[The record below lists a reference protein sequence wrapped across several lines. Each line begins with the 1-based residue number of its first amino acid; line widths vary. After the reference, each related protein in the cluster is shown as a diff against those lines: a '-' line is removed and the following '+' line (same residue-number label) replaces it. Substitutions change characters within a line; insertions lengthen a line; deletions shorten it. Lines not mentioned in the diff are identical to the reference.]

1 MQLGQSLGYSP
12 EDIDKLIERE
22 DRLEKEKYERE
33 QRNVE
38 REQKR
43 FELELA
49 GREKERLFLVAEK
62 EKDRQHELALAQLKA
77 EKSKSE
83 QSDGESEN
91 ECISRSAIPKIPP
104 FDDVND
110 DMDSYL
116 QRFEKLAVF
125 YKWKESDYAY
135 LLGTLLRGRALD
147 LYVKLSPEVAND
159 YKSLK
164 AALLKEYVINAD
176 MYREKFNRSVVGE
189 GESYVSFVSR
199 LEHYLGRWLSMS
211 NVKDFQELCDLL
223 VRDQLLVSCPSDMRT
238 FLKEREFS
246 VAVDMAVCADR
257 YVHAHAHNT
266 KTRSKISEKQKQFH
280 IPIKNEGNIPKCH
293 QCGKLGHKRPD
304 CYHNP
309 KNFKHTGK
317 GKADTKV
324 QYVFNRELRPDNCL
338 IDPNGSLFGKTVEV
352 TFDSGCSTVII
363 SDKIVP
369 CEYKKG
375 KLYKLYDYLG
385 IPSYFPKVRC
395 FLSCNFF
402 KGWVSA
408 YVAPIKFAEVL
419 LGLVPGVSVP
429 KIEISVGGKSS
440 EGDIGCVTKQDE
452 IEKFAL
458 AVQTRAGK
466 AREKESLKPLVCPN
480 LDLGVDKNTIIL
492 EQEKCPTLASIRK
505 KVVNKEVT
513 QVKMRKIRYEKVE
526 GLIYRVCE
534 DSKNRYEIGK
544 KQLVVPKKYTRQ
556 ILELAHESIFAGH
569 FSHRKTS
576 DKLFQKFFWPGASS
590 DVVRFC
596 KSCVVCQKY
605 GAKGNVMKVPLKSM
619 PVISEPFSKIAID
632 IIGPISPVSERGN
645 RYILTIIDYATRFP
659 EAVAIKNI
667 DTITVAESLVE
678 VFSRVGVPREILS
691 DRGSQFKSDLMS
703 EVNRLLSIKA
713 LFTSP
718 YHAAC
723 NGAVERLNGV
733 LKSMLKKLCV
743 DHPSDWDRYIPSVLF
758 AYREIPNDTL
768 NYSPFELLYGRS
780 VRGPLSILYEL
791 WTKENMNPE
800 LKTTYQYVFDLR
812 NRLEETAKLAVQ
824 NAEISSR
831 QYKKYYDLKTR
842 NRSFKVGEE
851 VLLLLPTS
859 SNKFSMQW
867 RGPYKVE
874 QCHDNGVDYIIKV
887 KGKSKL
893 FHANML
899 KKFYRRE
906 SDMNESDVVQFCIL
920 DEEEEEVVSD
930 VCDISFIDSSKSE
943 VNINPEL
950 NDEMKKELNALV
962 KEFSD
967 VFCEIP
973 GKTKTLEHEINLTT
987 DIPVR
992 KKPYQI
998 PHHLVNVF
1006 DEEVGSMLK
1015 MGIIEPSTS
1024 PYCSPV
1030 VFVKKPD
1037 NSWRLCIDFRALN
1050 DITIFD
1056 SEPMPNRDEA
1066 LKNFVGDK
1074 YFSEIDLCKGY
1085 FQLPLSLDSRKYTA
1099 FATSKGLMQFKMMPF
1114 GLKTA
1119 PASFI
1124 RLIRKVVLGLHNT
1137 DCYFDNLVVHNS
1149 NWNAH
1154 ITSLRMLLLRLR
1166 EHGLTAGPKKC
1177 FLGYPQI
1184 KYLGYVLGND
1194 TLHPVDEKIESVC
1207 KMPLP
1212 QTKKQL
1218 RSFMGTVNFYKRFI
1232 ENFSGISA
1240 SITDLLKKHSSNNLK
1255 WSDEQIKCFE
1265 VLKEKL
1271 ISKPI
1276 LILPDFSKMFYLRT
1290 DASNNAIGAVL
1301 LQDCEGIK
1309 KPISYAGKK
1318 LLPREQNFATVEKE
1332 CYAIVWGVN
1341 KFREYLLG
1349 KEFVLQTDHQ
1359 PLVYLR
1365 KFKNLNGR
1373 LMRWSLALQNYSFV
1387 VEYIKGSENVGADM
1401 LSRCI

>member
-1 MQLGQSLGYSP
+1 MLTVAELDMDLAEIMKLGKSLGYSS
-12 EDIDKLIERE
+12 EDIDRLIERE
-22 DRLEKEKYERE
+22 DRKEKEKYDREQRMAERE
-33 QRNVE
+33 QR
-38 REQKR
+38 R
-43 FELELA
+43 LELD
-49 GREKERLFLVAEK
+49 LQEK
-62 EKDRQHELALAQLKA
+62 EKDRQHELALAQLKVDTSRNGRG
-77 EKSKSE
+77 E
-83 QSDGESEN
+83 GESEN
-91 ECISRSAIPKIPP
+91 ESVSRSAIPKIPP
-104 FDDVND
+104 FDDAND

-159 YKSLK
+159 YTRLK
-164 AALLKEYVINAD
+164 DSLLKEYVINAD
-176 MYREKFNRSVVGE
+176 MYRKKFNSSVVGA

-199 LEHYLGRWLSMS
+199 LEHYLNRWLNLSD
-211 NVKDFQELCDLL
+211 VADFQELCDLL
-223 VRDQLLVSCPSDMRT
+223 VRDQLLNSSPPEMRT

-246 VAVDMAVCADR
+246 KALDMAVCADR
-257 YVHAHAHNT
+257 YINAHDCKNKS
-266 KTRSKISEKQKQFH
+266 KTGNGKQKQSYQNV
-280 IPIKNEGNIPKCH
+280 KYESNIPKCH
-293 QCGKLGHKRPD
+293 QCGKLGHIRPD
-304 CYHNP
+304 CFHNP
-309 KNFKHTGK
+309 KNFKSSGK

-324 QYVFNRELRPDNCL
+324 QYVFNRELRPEDCL
-338 IDPNGSLFGKTVEV
+338 IDPNGSAFGNTVEV
-352 TFDSGCSTVII
+352 TFDSGCSTVVL
-363 SDKIVP
+363 SEKIVP
-369 CEYKKG
+369 SEYKKG

-395 FLSCNFF
+395 FLSCKFF

-419 LGLVPGVSVP
+419 LGRIPGVSVP
-429 KIEISVGGKSS
+429 NIKINDRGESSVDN
-440 EGDIGCVTKQDE
+440 EGVVNEQNKMVECS
-452 IEKFAL
+452 L
-458 AVQTRAGK
+458 AVQTRAGR
-466 AREKESLKPLVCPN
+466 ARETVPLKPLVCPN
-480 LDLGVDKNTIIL
+480 LDLGIDKNIL
-492 EQEKCPTLASIRK
+492 MQEQEKCPTLASIRK
-505 KVVNKEVT
+505 KIGNKEIV
-513 QVKMRKIRYEKVE
+513 QLKIRKIRYNKID
-526 GLIYRVCE
+526 GLIYRICE
-534 DSKNRYEIGK
+534 DSQNRYEIGK
-544 KQLVVPKKYTRQ
+544 KQLVVPKLYTRQ
-556 ILELAHESIFAGH
+556 ILELAHESIFSGH

-596 KSCVVCQKY
+596 KSCVVCQKH

-619 PVISEPFSKIAID
+619 PVISEPFSRIAID
-632 IIGPISPVSERGN
+632 LIGPISPVSQQGN

-659 EAVAIKNI
+659 EAVALKNI
-667 DTITVAESLVE
+667 DTITIAESLVE
-678 VFSRVGVPREILS
+678 VFSRVGIPREILS

-703 EVNRLLSIKA
+703 EINRLMSIKA

-768 NYSPFELLYGRS
+768 KYSPFELLYGRS
-780 VRGPLSILYEL
+780 IRGPLSILYEL

-812 NRLEETAKLAVQ
+812 NRLEETSKLAVQ
-824 NAEISSR
+824 NAEISSG
-831 QYKKYYDLKTR
+831 QYKKYYDLKTK

-874 QCHDNGVDYIIKV
+874 QCHDNGVDYVIKV

-893 FHANML
+893 FHVNML

-906 SDMNESDVVQFCIL
+906 NEMEGSGMVQFCMV
-920 DEEEEEVVSD
+920 DEEEESD
-930 VCDISFIDSSKSE
+930 VCDISFYSYNKSE
-943 VNINPEL
+943 VNINPDLDVRMKGEM
-950 NDEMKKELNALV
+950 NDLV
-962 KEFSD
+962 KKFSD
-967 VFCEIP
+967 VFCDVP
-973 GKTKTLEHEINLTT
+973 GKTKTLEHMINLTT

-998 PHHLVNVF
+998 PHHLIDEF
-1006 DEEVGSMLK
+1006 DKEVDSMLK
-1015 MGIIEPSTS
+1015 LGIIEPSTS

-1030 VFVKKPD
+1030 VFVRKHD

-1050 DITIFD
+1050 DITVFD
-1056 SEPMPNRDEA
+1056 SEPMPSRDEA
-1066 LKNFVGDK
+1066 LKNFVGDR

-1085 FQLPLSLDSRKYTA
+1085 FQLPLSPDSKIYTA
-1099 FATSKGLMQFKMMPF
+1099 FATNKGLMQFTMMPF

-1124 RLIRKVVLGLHNT
+1124 RLMRKVVSGLDNT

-1149 NWNAH
+1149 NWSAH
-1154 ITSLRMLLLRLR
+1154 IRSLRMLLSRLR
-1166 EHGLTAGPKKC
+1166 KHGLTAGPKKC

-1194 TLHPVDEKIESVC
+1194 SLHPVDEKIVSVC

-1218 RSFMGTVNFYKRFI
+1218 RSFMGTVGFYRKFI
-1232 ENFSGISA
+1232 ENFAGISA
-1240 SITDLLKKHSSNNLK
+1240 PITNLLKKHRSNNLK
-1255 WSDEQIKCFE
+1255 WSDEQINCFE
-1265 VLKEKL
+1265 LLKEKL

-1276 LILPDFSKMFYLRT
+1276 LILPDFSKAFYLRT

-1301 LQDCEGIK
+1301 LQDCEDVK
-1309 KPISYAGKK
+1309 KPVSYAGKK

-1332 CYAIVWGVN
+1332 CYAIVWAVN

-1359 PLVYLR
+1359 PLVYLN

-1373 LMRWSLALQNYSFV
+1373 LMRWSLALQNFSFA

>member
-1 MQLGQSLGYSP
+1 MDLAEILKLGQSLGYSP
-12 EDIDKLIERE
+12 EAIDKLIERE
-22 DRLEKEKYERE
+22 DKKEILKQERE
-33 QRNVE
+33 QRMAE
-38 REQKR
+38 RELR
-43 FELELA
+43 RIELEA
-49 GREKERLFLVAEK
+49 QEKEKEREEK
-62 EKDRQHELALAQLKA
+62 EKDRQHELALARLKND
-77 EKSKSE
+77 SSG
-83 QSDGESEN
+83 SLLESEN
-91 ECISRSAIPKIPP
+91 GSLCKRAIPKIPP
-104 FDDVND
+104 FDDEND

-125 YKWKESDYAY
+125 YKWNESDYAY

-147 LYVKLSPEVAND
+147 LYVKLSPETANN
-159 YKSLK
+159 YESLK
-164 AALLKEYVINAD
+164 AALLKEYVVNAD
-176 MYREKFNRSVVGE
+176 MYRKKFNSSVVGA

-199 LEHYLGRWLSMS
+199 LEHYLKRWLDLS
-211 NVKDFQELCDLL
+211 NVSEFDELCDLL
-223 VRDQLLVSCPSDMRT
+223 VRDQVLSSSPPDMRT
-238 FLKEREFS
+238 FLREREFS
-246 VAVDMAVCADR
+246 KASDMAVSADR
-257 YVHAHAHNT
+257 YVHAHDIKT
-266 KTRSKISEKQKQFH
+266 KSKMGSDKQKQNVQS
-280 IPIKNEGNIPKCH
+280 KASESNIPRCH
-293 QCGKLGHKRPD
+293 QCGKLGHKRPE

-309 KNFKHTGK
+309 KNFKSVGK
-317 GKADTKV
+317 GKTDTKV

-338 IDPNGSLFGKTVEV
+338 IDPNGTVFGNTAEV
-352 TFDSGCSTVII
+352 TFDSGCSTVIL
-363 SDKIVP
+363 SENIVP
-369 CEYKKG
+369 SEYKKG

-395 FLSCNFF
+395 FLSCKFF

-408 YVAPIKFAEVL
+408 YIAPIKFAEVL
-419 LGLVPGVSVP
+419 LGLIPGVSVP
-429 KIEISVGGKSS
+429 KISISDVSRNS
-440 EGDIGCVTKQDE
+440 VVDE
-452 IEKFAL
+452 IKVSEEDKEIECSL
-458 AVQTRAGK
+458 AVQTRAGR
-466 AREKESLKPLVCPN
+466 AKETVPLKPLVCPN
-480 LDLGVDKNTIIL
+480 LDLGIDRNTLIQ
-492 EQEKCPTLASIRK
+492 EQNSCPTLASIRK
-505 KVVNKEVT
+505 KVETKEIV
-513 QVKMRKIRYEKVE
+513 QVRMRKVRYDKVD
-526 GLIYRVCE
+526 GLIYRFCE
-534 DSKNRYEIGK
+534 DSKNKFEIGK

-556 ILELAHESIFAGH
+556 ILELAHESIFSGH

-605 GAKGNVMKVPLKSM
+605 GAKGNVMKVPLHSM
-619 PVISEPFSKIAID
+619 PVISEPFSRIAID
-632 IIGPISPVSERGN
+632 IVGPISPVSERGN

-659 EAVAIKNI
+659 EAVALKNI
-667 DTITVAESLVE
+667 DTITIAESLVE

-703 EVNRLLSIKA
+703 EINRLLSVKA

-733 LKSMLKKLCV
+733 LKNMLKKLCV

-768 NYSPFELLYGRS
+768 KYSPFELLYGRN

-791 WTKENMNPE
+791 WTKENLNPE

-812 NRLEETAKLAVQ
+812 NKLEETAKLALQ

-831 QYKKYYDLKTR
+831 QYKKYYDLKTKK
-842 NRSFKVGEE
+842 RSFKVGEE

-874 QCHDNGVDYIIKV
+874 QCHDNGVDYVIKV

-893 FHANML
+893 FHVNML
-899 KKFYRRE
+899 KKFHRRE
-906 SDMNESDVVQFCIL
+906 NEMDGVDVAQFCIVN
-920 DEEEEEVVSD
+920 EEEESD
-930 VCDISFIDSSKSE
+930 ACDISFYDCNNSK
-943 VNINPEL
+943 VNINPDLKSEMKEEL
-950 NDEMKKELNALV
+950 NELV

-967 VFCEIP
+967 VFCDVP
-973 GKTKTLEHEINLTT
+973 GKTKTLEHSINLIT

-992 KKPYQI
+992 KKPYQV
-998 PHHLVNVF
+998 PHHLI
-1006 DEEVGSMLK
+1006 EEFNREVDSMLK
-1015 MGIIEPSTS
+1015 MGVIEPSTS

-1030 VFVKKPD
+1030 VFVKKQD

-1050 DITIFD
+1050 DITVYD
-1056 SEPMPNRDEA
+1056 SEPMPSRDEA

-1074 YFSEIDLCKGY
+1074 YFSELDLCKGY
-1085 FQLPLSLDSRKYTA
+1085 FQLPLSPDSKIYTA
-1099 FATSKGLMQFKMMPF
+1099 FATNKGLMQFKMMPF

-1124 RLIRKVVLGLHNT
+1124 RLMRKVVSGLDNT

-1149 NWNAH
+1149 NWTAH
-1154 ITSLRMLLLRLR
+1154 IKSLKMLLQRLR
-1166 EHGLTAGPKKC
+1166 DHGLTAGPKKC
-1177 FLGYPQI
+1177 FLGYSEI

-1194 TLHPVDEKIESVC
+1194 SLHPVDEKIVSIS
-1207 KMPLP
+1207 KMQLP

-1218 RSFMGTVNFYKRFI
+1218 RSFMGTVNFYRKFI
-1232 ENFSGISA
+1232 ENFAEISA
-1240 SITDLLKKHSSNNLK
+1240 PITNLLKKHRSNQLN

-1265 VLKEKL
+1265 LLKEKL

-1276 LILPDFSKMFYLRT
+1276 LTLPDFSKIFYLRT
-1290 DASNNAIGAVL
+1290 DASNSAVGAIL
-1301 LQDCEGIK
+1301 LQDCEGVL
-1309 KPISYAGKK
+1309 KPVSYAGKK

-1332 CYAIVWGVN
+1332 CYAIVWAVN

-1359 PLVYLR
+1359 PLVYLN

-1373 LMRWSLALQNYSFV
+1373 LMRWSLALQNFSFV
-1387 VEYIKGSENVGADM
+1387 VDYIKGSENVGADM